1 MYVFVHNNDVY
12 CCLIMS
18 SQNEREIPRDFTKCN
33 YDNEVYNTTRTI
45 SSFLM
50 KNISVGVVFDYADT
64 LSALLLIYTGSETVV
79 DNVET
84 CPHSQQR
91 SLTRTVF
98 IILKDRKILKETK
111 Q

>member
-1 MYVFVHNNDVY
+1 MSEKSPEILRSV
-12 CCLIMS
+12 IMIT
-18 SQNEREIPRDFTKCN
+18 R
-33 YDNEVYNTTRTI
+33 YVYNTTRTI

-50 KNISVGVVFDYADT
+50 KNISVGVVVDYADT
-64 LSALLLIYTGSETVV
+64 LSALLLTYTGSETVV